1 MRAGEFG
8 WTMVAGW
15 CCARNPSIE
24 EDLTMSERA
33 STPGSSEGEATEE
46 SDVLDDARAAD
57 LSREVIRMQ
66 ERHRE
71 GGIEPELDN
80 VDGDQEPDA

>member
-1 MRAGEFG
+1 
-8 WTMVAGW
+8 
-15 CCARNPSIE
+15 
-24 EDLTMSERA
+24 MSEQA
-33 STPGSSEGEATEE
+33 STPDSSEGEARTE

-57 LSREVIRMQ
+57 LMREVIRVQ

-80 VDGDQEPDA
+80 VAGEDEPDA

>member
-1 MRAGEFG
+1 
-8 WTMVAGW
+8 
-15 CCARNPSIE
+15 
-24 EDLTMSERA
+24 MSERA
-33 STPGSSEGEATEE
+33 STPDSSEDETRRD

-57 LSREVIRMQ
+57 LMREVIRMQ

-80 VDGDQEPDA
+80 VDGDREPDA

>member
-1 MRAGEFG
+1 
-8 WTMVAGW
+8 
-15 CCARNPSIE
+15 
-24 EDLTMSERA
+24 MSERA
-33 STPGSSEGEATEE
+33 STPDSSEDDASGE

-57 LSREVIRMQ
+57 LMREVIRMQ

-80 VDGDQEPDA
+80 VDGDDEPDAQGWS

>member
-1 MRAGEFG
+1 MRADEFG
-8 WTMVAGW
+8 WTIVVAW
-15 CCARNPSIE
+15 CCARNPSFE
-24 EDLTMSERA
+24 EDRTMSEPA
-33 STPGSSEGEATEE
+33 SAPDSSEDEARGE

-57 LSREVIRMQ
+57 LMREVIRMQ

-80 VDGDQEPDA
+80 ADEDHEPDA